1 MITNSH
7 YQYTIG
13 GICDDI
19 GGDSST
25 FNTGIVTL
33 VNFNT
38 RVSNVVAGLT
48 FTHEAG
54 HNFGSQVG
62 KNTCALSFCR
72 HSLFYI
78 IYCMVN

>member
-1 MITNSH
+1 MYTNSH
-7 YQYTIG
+7 YHYTIG
-13 GICDDI
+13 GLCDTVD
-19 GGDSST
+19 GSDSST

-33 VNFNT
+33 LNFNT

-62 KNTCALSFCR
+62 KHTCCFCI
-72 HSLFYI
+72 HNE
-78 IYCMVN
+78 VH